1 MDYTGITTAWKMKT
15 AGAIGCSGQAVM
27 THAIL
32 NGLFTDFLLKE
43 DELYRITGN
52 DKF

>member
-1 MDYTGITTAWKMKT
+1 MDYTGTITVWKMKA
-15 AGAIGCSGQAVM
+15 AGAIGCSGQAAM
-27 THAIL
+27 IPATL